1 MQRPVI
7 DVDDRRKIEG
17 AGQLHGEP
25 QRIGGRRRPVVA
37 DQDVEGVGGS
47 EFLNEICRVVRVL
60 AGRERRGDARMREIR
75 GDQPLQFVDELMDA
89 LRRKVELEQFDRDEP
104 IAVWFVRAEDGS
116 ESPGADLVENA
127 EWTEGVRGAGIRSFR
142 VQ

>member
-37 DQDVEGVGGS
+37 DQDVKRVSGR
-47 EFLNEICRVVRVL
+47 EFLNEVRR
-60 AGRERRGDARMREIR
+60 AGRVEAGGKRRGDARMREI
-75 GDQPLQFVDELMDA
+75 GGTEPLQLSDELMNA
-89 LRRKVELEQFDRDEP
+89 LRRKIEAEEFDRDEA
-104 IAVWFVRAEDGS
+104 IALGFVRAKDGS
-116 ESPGADLVENA
+116 QSSGADLVENA

>member
-1 MQRPVI
+1 
-7 DVDDRRKIEG
+7 
-17 AGQLHGEP
+17 
-25 QRIGGRRRPVVA
+25 
-37 DQDVEGVGGS
+37 
-47 EFLNEICRVVRVL
+47 
-60 AGRERRGDARMREIR
+60 MREIR

-104 IAVWFVRAEDGS
+104 IAVGFVRAEDGS
-116 ESPGADLVENA
+116 ESSGADLVENA